1 MTAPKEEVVVVDK
14 QGVINLGKMI
24 GISVTLAMNAK
35 VNAAQ
40 PLIQMM
46 VS

>member
-1 MTAPKEEVVVVDK
+1 MTAPKDLKKKLDK